1 MENKIFKSPMIL
13 PFFTSFLALRFT
25 KLLRNLS
32 NNKNIVKLED
42 VTPKRQTKRKIL
54 PLT

>member
-1 MENKIFKSPMIL
+1 MQDKIFKSPMKL
-13 PFFTSFLALRFT
+13 PFFTSFLAFGVT
-25 KLLRNLS
+25 KLSSSLS